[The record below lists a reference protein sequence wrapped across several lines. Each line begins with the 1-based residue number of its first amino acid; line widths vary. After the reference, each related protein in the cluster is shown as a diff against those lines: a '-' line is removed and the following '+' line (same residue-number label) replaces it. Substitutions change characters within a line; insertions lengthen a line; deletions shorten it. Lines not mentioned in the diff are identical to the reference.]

1 MKNIFQICLPQ
12 LKNKLNLSRHLK
24 IAIVVGTVLNLIN
37 QFNSIIILDAS
48 KFNFVQGTIT
58 YFVPF
63 LVSIYSA
70 ATFNHDSNI
79 K

>member
-12 LKNKLNLSRHLK
+12 LKNRLILSRHIK
-24 IAIVVGTVLNLIN
+24 IAIVVGTILNLIN
-37 QFNSIIILDAS
+37 QFNSIINLDVS
-48 KFNFVQGTIT
+48 KFNYLKGTIT
-58 YFVPF
+58 YLVPF

-70 ATFNHDSNI
+70 ATFNQHGKI

>member
-24 IAIVVGTVLNLIN
+24 IAIVVGTILNLIN
-37 QFNSIIILDAS
+37 QFHSIIILDAS
-48 KFNFVQGTIT
+48 KFNFVKGAIT

-70 ATFNHDSNI
+70 ATFNHDGNI